1 MPAGTRH
8 AGILDLIYCN
18 GFVSVSEIR

>member
-8 AGILDLIYCN
+8 AGILDLIDCN